1 MYVRC
6 LIDVIVYRGYSTGAL
21 KYVPKEELQK
31 RGKPGA
37 L

>member
-6 LIDVIVYRGYSTGAL
+6 LLDVIVYKGYSTGAL
-21 KYVPKEELQK
+21 KYVPKEGSQK